1 MLQGM
6 KNVPGSDRMQQG
18 KFRHWSAE
26 SQEYAPSDALLSY
39 LSEGWKLDKFI
50 AVETFYYSGY
60 RRVDVVHFTLRRD
73 QQSFAMPVLANPMV
87 NRLIDY
93 YELTILP
100 TNVTHSTIES

>member
-1 MLQGM
+1 MLQSM
-6 KNVPGSDRMQQG
+6 KNVPGSDRMQQE

-39 LSEGWKLDKFI
+39 ITEGWILDKLI

-60 RRVDVVHFTLRRD
+60 RRVDVVHFTLHREGLT
-73 QQSFAMPVLANPMV
+73 FEMPVLANPMV

-93 YELTILP
+93 YDLTFLP
-100 TNVTHSTIES
+100 ANITHNKIDS